1 MTTDVLTQEKLAA
14 DVIPMPETEANPPIE
29 EPGKTEESPA
39 PAAAV
44 DNVTPLVIAFAD
56 SMLAHVATLIGQTK
70 KEDKAAAKDE
80 LTKFFGSVKG
90 LTSKAAPERLTALYT
105 DMGLVKT
112 SGTDS
117 DKLNSIRQTI
127 ADIESGVNVTYDM
140 FGTDFKTNIV
150 KSMRAELAKLE
161 KAEVSNLAEIQAYF
175 AQPKKGNRVAEP
187 TGEHAMWRPTL
198 AEIQA
203 QDWLIKT
210 GEHVC
215 VLMHSSTVATAVLD
229 AARPKIKPSATTW
242 IIADMGGDY
251 QFTEEKRD
259 GKRIASP
266 QPGCAELKPKSVRAF
281 EFELD
286 SLSGFERIATIAI
299 KRLGESEAKK
309 VSVNGWQANRMLAKQ
324 AKIVSRVKREG

>member
-1 MTTDVLTQEKLAA
+1 MSTDVVLTQELPA
-14 DVIPMPETEANPPIE
+14 DVTPQDNPPIE

-39 PAAAV
+39 PAVAV

-56 SMLAHVATLIGQTK
+56 AMLSHVAALTGQAK
-70 KEDKAAAKDE
+70 KEEKAAAKVE
-80 LTKFFGSVKG
+80 LNKFFDSVKG
-90 LTSKAAPERLTALYT
+90 LTSKPAADRLTALYT

-112 SGTDS
+112 TGTNT
-117 DKLNSIRQTI
+117 DKLTSIRQTI

-140 FGTDFKTNIV
+140 FGADFKANIL

-161 KAEVSNLAEIQAYF
+161 KAEVSNLAEIQTYF
-175 AQPKKGNRVAEP
+175 AQPKKVNRVVEN
-187 TGEHAMWRPTL
+187 TGDHAMWRPTL
-198 AEIQA
+198 AEIQGN
-203 QDWLIKT
+203 DWLIKT